1 MNGAFDVYFVT
12 NPGLRKDI
20 KSVLG
25 QVIMLLFAG
34 SLFPC
39 TLYLPVHVLMRD
51 EKEER
56 KKQARSNKQ
65 GKATQHTQGSHF
77 PKKMSCLGWD
87 SNPRHSTLQ
96 TCLCMYMCSLINIYT
111 YIAHLHCTWWHD
123 GSARVYC

>member
-56 KKQARSNKQ
+56 KKQARSTNKAKQ
-65 GKATQHTQGSHF
+65 
-77 PKKMSCLGWD
+77 
-87 SNPRHSTLQ
+87 HSTPKAVTFLKK
-96 TCLCMYMCSLINIYT
+96 
-111 YIAHLHCTWWHD
+111 
-123 GSARVYC
+123 